1 MRSEVTFRPA
11 TAADSEA
18 YYGRPPLCSFRGYV
32 AVKDGEVAGIGG
44 VYYDGAVRIAFSEF
58 KETLRSDRRA
68 LVKGTRILMQFI
80 DTIKGPVYAV
90 ASEHEPTA
98 ADLLRRLGWKPTG
111 IHGPHGETLVRS

>member
-1 MRSEVTFRPA
+1 M
-11 TAADSEA
+11 
-18 YYGRPPLCSFRGYV
+18 
-32 AVKDGEVAGIGG
+32 
-44 VYYDGAVRIAFSEF
+44 
-58 KETLRSDRRA
+58 
-68 LVKGTRILMQFI
+68 LMQFI